1 MQTIIMY
8 LRADSV
14 NAQLVDSYNQ
24 VTNSLPALTRGL
36 RAKLILKLLD
46 AEGAPVTDNLT
57 NMASWDFVIADDWN
71 TATAPQIR
79 VSEGITVSGNEVH
92 IPLTETNTEELISAL
107 GSLETKNFGCEL
119 AGFEQGETSPGYLL
133 QFNIA
138 IRNRRGDAG
147 TGSPVPVSDGNYSA
161 AQIRALFAA
170 KLEVEFSTDGTTWG
184 SEQSQSS
191 RFYRFRNALAGQEWS
206 DPLPCIIGP
215 QGDRSTLKI
224 GSVTTLA
231 PGESATA
238 SNSGDEHDAIFDL
251 ALPQG
256 VQGDAA
262 TIKIGTVTHGAEGD
276 APEVRNSGD
285 ENNAVL
291 DFVLPPGNTGSPGID
306 SYLYTAYAATA
317 DGQQFSLV
325 PGNYLKYRAEI
336 ITHTP
341 IETPVS
347 GDFIN
352 AQWVKYIGDDG
363 VTQGAILATD
373 QNVTVTNIKS
383 IVFENATIREGEQ
396 GEVIVNFP
404 DPAVISHNYS
414 VLNGRTRLSA
424 WINGGGSASGGLTI
438 FFEQE
443 TIEPVSIWE
452 THSNF
457 IGEQ

>member
-24 VTNSLPALTRGL
+24 VINSLPALTRGL
-36 RAKLILKLLD
+36 RARLILKLLD
-46 AEGAPVTDNLT
+46 ADGQPLSENL
-57 NMASWDFVIADDWN
+57 NKMVSWDFVIADDWSSE
-71 TATAPQIR
+71 TAPQIR
-79 VSEGITVSGNEVH
+79 VTEGITVSGNEIH
-92 IPLTETNTEELISAL
+92 IPLTETNTEELIASL
-107 GSLETKNFGCEL
+107 GTSESKNFGCEL
-119 AGFEQGETSPGYLL
+119 AGFELGETSPGYLI
-133 QFNIA
+133 QFNIS

-147 TGSPVPVSDGNYSA
+147 AGSPVPVGDGSYSA

-170 KLEVEFSTDGTTWG
+170 KMEVEFSVDGKTWSSG
-184 SEQSQSS
+184 QSQAT
-191 RFYRFRNALAGQEWS
+191 RFYRFRNSLAGLEWS

-215 QGDRSTLKI
+215 QGARSTIKI
-224 GSVTTLA
+224 GSVATLA
-231 PGESATA
+231 ADEQATVSNSGNEHDA
-238 SNSGDEHDAIFDL
+238 VFNIAIPQGIQGKTGSLKVGTVKQGLEGSMPEVINSGDEH
-251 ALPQG
+251 
-256 VQGDAA
+256 
-262 TIKIGTVTHGAEGD
+262 
-276 APEVRNSGD
+276 
-285 ENNAVL
+285 NAVL
-291 DFVLPPGNTGSPGID
+291 DFVLPIGNTGERGQD

-317 DGQQFSLV
+317 DGQGFSLT
-325 PGNYLKYRAEI
+325 PSDYLKYRAEI
-336 ITHTP
+336 VTHTP
-341 IETPVS
+341 LDTPAS

-363 VTQGAILATD
+363 VTQGAILVTD
-373 QNVTVTNIKS
+373 QNATVTNIKS

-424 WINGGGSASGGLTI
+424 WINGGGSSSGGLTI

-452 THSNF
+452 IHSNF